1 MPQNA
6 MSIPKEAFE
15 IAKAGVYKAK
25 KGKSQR
31 WPTSLDP
38 SSAANEPQLQVP
50 QPAHLSHEIRA
61 GACLLPGFLRKAST
75 RKCTV
80 WFACYGANF
89 PWPQKEHRSEFYL
102 TEISGQ
108 LIKNPFLTR
117 LQGIFHLLS
126 LQGRNILHI
135 VRKNRTKEILIKL
148 AHCTL
153 CSLSI
158 LFVLP
163 FNIQLFIFKLL

>member
-1 MPQNA
+1 MFI
-6 MSIPKEAFE
+6 SKEAFE
-15 IAKAGVYKAK
+15 IARAGIYKAK

-31 WPTSLDP
+31 WPTSLHP

-50 QPAHLSHEIRA
+50 QP

-102 TEISGQ
+102 TEISRQ

-117 LQGIFHLLS
+117 LQGIFHLLI
-126 LQGRNILHI
+126 LQGKNILHI
-135 VRKNRTKEILIKL
+135 ARKNRTKEILIKL

-153 CSLSI
+153 CSSSI